1 LQAFPVDTIKIDR
14 SFIMRIGT
22 PEGGKADEGIAA
34 AIIAMAHS
42 LDLTLVAEGIENEA
56 QDHFLTKQGC
66 EVFQG
71 FYFGR
76 PVPADELERQFPIL
90 EN

>member
-1 LQAFPVDTIKIDR
+1 
-14 SFIMRIGT
+14 MRIGT
-22 PEGGKADEGIAA
+22 PEGGKADEGIAS

-42 LDLTLVAEGIENEA
+42 LDMSLVAEGIENETQA
-56 QDHFLTKQGC
+56 NFLTQQGC

-76 PVPADELERQFPIL
+76 PVPSDVFEKHYPQLL
-90 EN
+90 GS